1 MEKLLSIVIPV
12 YKVEKYIDKCISS
25 LLVPDKQQL
34 QLLDIVV
41 INDGTPDTSAILA
54 KAYEK
59 QYPGIVRVIDQEN
72 RGHGG
77 AWCLVL
83 KKVVYGSK
91 CRLQHAC
98 MPFVIRA

>member
-41 INDGTPDTSAILA
+41 INDGTPDNSAILA

-77 AWCLVL
+77 FLPDSARRALSCT
-83 KKVVYGSK
+83 
-91 CRLQHAC
+91 
-98 MPFVIRA
+98 FVHPYFYLSC